1 VKHGVP
7 PFGGLRLFGKPLRRP
22 SPSISNARPA
32 TKVGFIIAFKN
43 SALEHA
49 PAWPPTRPSVS
60 LSDNRHTMATP
71 QPHERAISSRS
82 VIGRFL
88 ANMEAF
94 ALQGARHD
102 SLRKGAA
109 RELLRY
115 AHPRVE
121 AVTEPKITKA
131 RAWRLVACFVLL
143 LTAFL
148 TRDFWIPSIGWSL
161 VCAEEISDS
170 WRIAAASR
178 NDGWWPSS

>member
-1 VKHGVP
+1 
-7 PFGGLRLFGKPLRRP
+7 
-22 SPSISNARPA
+22 
-32 TKVGFIIAFKN
+32 
-43 SALEHA
+43 
-49 PAWPPTRPSVS
+49 
-60 LSDNRHTMATP
+60 
-71 QPHERAISSRS
+71 
-82 VIGRFL
+82 
-88 ANMEAF
+88 MEAF

-161 VCAEEISDS
+161 VCAEETAPSDAILVDNFDPS
-170 WRIAAASR
+170 HLPFERAALPARVLVPTQALGAYSGLANPVSRGIAELMASV
-178 NDGWWPSS
+178 DT